1 MTNSNLIYSTST
13 AGTTINWNYVKNS
26 TPKYTLNLFGNELRD
41 VDPTDSTL
49 PIVVSLMNFLGV
61 KYYLELKK
69 QGYEFTEEIESVV
82 RVKAREERIDLI
94 LK

>member
-26 TPKYTLNLFGNELRD
+26 TPKYNLILFGNELKD